1 MWNFSKFRNKIA
13 LINNNEKVLYKDLII
28 YTKKIVKKLRKKSLT
43 VMLANNSIGSI
54 ICYISLVKNRYPVL
68 ILDEKITKKFLKKI
82 IKLYKPENI
91 CLPTESSLIRNNKD
105 YKFNFEFKKFQFL
118 KEVNKDT
125 FEIKNNLSILATTSG
140 STGSAKL
147 VRQSYNNI
155 KSNTYSII
163 KYLKLNKDNIT
174 ITNLPLSYTFGMSI
188 INTHLEVG
196 SKIVITKKTVFEKF
210 FWELFKIHQIN
221 TIYGVPYTYEI
232 LDRLNFFSKNTKNLK
247 LLAQAGGKITE
258 TLQRKIY
265 FYINRYKKIFSIMY
279 GQAEA
284 TTRISYL
291 PYNKFGKKIGSIGI
305 PIPGGKI
312 KLIGDNSQ
320 EIKNPSTIGEIV
332 YEGKNVCMGYAF
344 DRGDINKKD
353 EWNGKIFSGDLAKR
367 DNEGYYYI
375 VGRRKRF
382 SKIYGLSINL
392 DEIENLLKS
401 KFSFSEFAVI
411 SLENKIMIFSS
422 TRGMKN
428 KILNYIRTNININIR
443 TFEIIFIKKIPN
455 LSNGKNNYKALLDYC

>member
-312 KLIGDNSQ
+312 KLIDDNSQ

>member
-13 LINNNEKVLYKDLII
+13 LINDNEKVLYKDLIV

-54 ICYISLVKNRYPVL
+54 ICYISLVKKRYPVL
-68 ILDEKITKKFLKKI
+68 ILDEKISKKFLKKI

-91 CLPTESSLIRNNKD
+91 FLSTENSLLRNSKD
-105 YKFNFEFKKFQFL
+105 YKFNFKFKKFQFL
-118 KEVNKDT
+118 KNVNKDT
-125 FEIKNNLSILATTSG
+125 FEIKNHLSILATTSG

-196 SKIVITKKTVFEKF
+196 SKIVITKKTIFEKK
-210 FWELFKIHQIN
+210 FWELFKIYQIN

-258 TLQRKIY
+258 TLQKKIY
-265 FYINRYKKIFSIMY
+265 LYINKYKKFFSIMY

-312 KLIGDNSQ
+312 KLIDDNSQ
-320 EIKNPSTIGEIV
+320 EIKNPNNIGEIV

-375 VGRRKRF
+375 VGRKKRF

-411 SLENKIMIFSS
+411 SSENKIIIFSS
-422 TRGMKN
+422 TRGMKD
-428 KILNYIRTNININIR
+428 KILNYIRINININIR

>member
-1 MWNFSKFRNKIA
+1 
-13 LINNNEKVLYKDLII
+13 
-28 YTKKIVKKLRKKSLT
+28 
-43 VMLANNSIGSI
+43 
-54 ICYISLVKNRYPVL
+54 
-68 ILDEKITKKFLKKI
+68 
-82 IKLYKPENI
+82 
-91 CLPTESSLIRNNKD
+91 
-105 YKFNFEFKKFQFL
+105 
-118 KEVNKDT
+118 
-125 FEIKNNLSILATTSG
+125 
-140 STGSAKL
+140 
-147 VRQSYNNI
+147 
-155 KSNTYSII
+155 
-163 KYLKLNKDNIT
+163 
-174 ITNLPLSYTFGMSI
+174 
-188 INTHLEVG
+188 
-196 SKIVITKKTVFEKF
+196 
-210 FWELFKIHQIN
+210 
-221 TIYGVPYTYEI
+221 
-232 LDRLNFFSKNTKNLK
+232 
-247 LLAQAGGKITE
+247 
-258 TLQRKIY
+258 
-265 FYINRYKKIFSIMY
+265 MY

-312 KLIGDNSQ
+312 KLIDDNSQ

-411 SLENKIMIFSS
+411 SSENKIIIFSS
-422 TRGMKN
+422 TRGMKD

>member
-54 ICYISLVKNRYPVL
+54 ICYISLVKKRYPVL
-68 ILDEKITKKFLKKI
+68 ILDEKISKKFLKKI

-91 CLPTESSLIRNNKD
+91 FLSTENSLLRNSKD
-105 YKFNFEFKKFQFL
+105 YKFNFKFKKFQFL
-118 KEVNKDT
+118 KNVNKDT

-163 KYLKLNKDNIT
+163 KYLRLNKDNIT

-196 SKIVITKKTVFEKF
+196 SKIVITKKTIFEKK
-210 FWELFKIHQIN
+210 FWELFKIYQIN

-265 FYINRYKKIFSIMY
+265 LYINRYKKFFSIMY

-312 KLIGDNSQ
+312 KLIDDNSQ

-344 DRGDINKKD
+344 DRDDINKKD

-375 VGRRKRF
+375 VGRKKRF